1 MSALTTTLTTMAV
14 HTVATTRGPAP
25 STLHHI
31 GRVHVSSGA
40 MATGRLYSQRFDTSY
55 LGLKLRNAY
64 FSVT

>member
-40 MATGRLYSQRFDTSY
+40 MATGRL
-55 LGLKLRNAY
+55 
-64 FSVT
+64 